1 MLIKEYLERKH
12 AETEEQLQE
21 SRRKLENVKNKET
34 VIQKRIQEIRK
45 KADLNYEVFSPRAGT
60 DRERLKEMDEKMRK
74 IRVDML
80 RAKEEVSEIQNRMEE
95 YDKMLEELDILLKN
109 QR

>member
-1 MLIKEYLERKH
+1 MLIKEYLEKKY

-21 SRRKLENVKNKET
+21 SKRKLENVKNKET

-45 KADLNYEVFSPRAGT
+45 NADLNYEVFSPRAGT
-60 DRERLKEMDEKMRK
+60 DRERLKELDEKMRK
-74 IRVDML
+74 VRVEMIHV
-80 RAKEEVSEIQNRMEE
+80 KEEISEIQNRMESF
-95 YDKMLEELDILLKN
+95 DKMLEELEILLRN